1 MLEPV
6 VLGIF
11 QEGENFCIIAL
22 NECFLIMV
30 DDGDVGLVSF
40 DDIGEEPG
48 VRVDVLVEFAVDSFE
63 TELVVV
69 LGLALD
75 GHDVVNG
82 GDELE
87 LVG

>member
-1 MLEPV
+1 
-6 VLGIF
+6 
-11 QEGENFCIIAL
+11 
-22 NECFLIMV
+22 MV

-40 DDIGEEPG
+40 DDISEEAG
-48 VRVDVLVEFAVDSFE
+48 VGVDVLVEFAVDSFE

-69 LGLALD
+69 FGFTLD

-87 LVG
+87 LIG

>member
-1 MLEPV
+1 
-6 VLGIF
+6 
-11 QEGENFCIIAL
+11 
-22 NECFLIMV
+22 MV

-48 VRVDVLVEFAVDSFE
+48 VGVDVLVEFTVDSLE

-69 LGLALD
+69 FGFALD

-87 LVG
+87 LVGGGCFEGFDLLLELGFFHLD

>member
-1 MLEPV
+1 M
-6 VLGIF
+6 GIF
-11 QEGENFCIIAL
+11 QEGKNFGIIAL

-40 DDIGEEPG
+40 DDIGEKPG
-48 VRVDVLVEFAVDSFE
+48 VGVDVLVEFTVDSLE

-69 LGLALD
+69 FSFALN
-75 GHDVVNG
+75 GHDVVNR

>member
-1 MLEPV
+1 
-6 VLGIF
+6 
-11 QEGENFCIIAL
+11 
-22 NECFLIMV
+22 MV

-48 VRVDVLVEFAVDSFE
+48 VGVDVLVEFTVDSLE

-69 LGLALD
+69 LCFALN
-75 GHDVVNG
+75 GHDVVNRR
-82 GDELE
+82 DELE